1 MFQRT
6 VLPDGPRVIS
16 ARMPGT
22 RSLAVAVTVLV
33 GSREERRTD
42 AGLAHFMEH
51 ITFRG
56 TRAYPTSR
64 AVSEAVEGVGGTSN
78 ASTGRESTVYWTRLP
93 VRHAERAFDILG
105 ELLLRPILRDED
117 VARERDII
125 VEEIRSYQ
133 DDPAQHV
140 FDLFDRTWFGDT
152 PLGWEIAGDE
162 TTVGA
167 MDGDRIRGFWSAAY
181 RPDRMVVAVAGD
193 LDHDEAVRLVEAALA
208 PHDTGH
214 QVGPVATRSG
224 SAAGRSRPGAATGG
238 PTQGREWLPAPPTPC
253 ERLAIERRR
262 VAQAHL
268 CLGLPALPRDHA
280 DQWALE
286 LLSAVLGDG
295 SSSRLFLSVREE
307 AGLAYDVHSFQVE
320 YQDAGVLGVYAGVDP
335 DDQVQAL
342 TAILAELSRI
352 RDERVPDAELEKARA
367 YVSGRLEL
375 RLEDTRHMCS
385 WLGSQEAL
393 HDRVLTPEEAL
404 DALASVTPGQVQDL
418 AGRLIRDESL
428 ALAAITPRT
437 GGRALERALRLP

>member
-1 MFQRT
+1 MRGMFQRS
-6 VLPDGPRVIS
+6 VLPGGPRVIS

-33 GSREERRTD
+33 GSREERRRD

-56 TRAYPTSR
+56 TQALASSR

-78 ASTGRESTVYWTRLP
+78 ASTGRESTVYWARLP
-93 VRHAERAFDILG
+93 VRHAERAFDVLG
-105 ELLLRPILRDED
+105 ELLLRPLLRDDD
-117 VARERDII
+117 VGRERDII
-125 VEEIRSYQ
+125 IEEIRSYQ
-133 DDPAQHV
+133 DDPGQHV

-162 TTVGA
+162 ETVSA
-167 MDGDRIRGFWSAAY
+167 MDGERIRDFWSATY

-193 LDHDEAVRLVEAALA
+193 LDHDAAVRLTERAFDRDAARPDA
-208 PHDTGH
+208 P
-214 QVGPVATRSG
+214 A
-224 SAAGRSRPGAATGG
+224 RP
-238 PTQGREWLPAPPTPC
+238 REWPPAPPAPC
-253 ERLAIERRR
+253 GRLAVQRRR
-262 VAQAHL
+262 TAQAHL
-268 CLGLPALPRDHA
+268 CLGIPALPRDHP

-307 AGLAYDVHSFQVE
+307 AGLAYDVHTFQVE
-320 YQDAGVLGVYAGVDP
+320 YEDAGVLGVYAGVDP
-335 DDQVQAL
+335 DDQGQAL
-342 TAILAELSRI
+342 KAIVTELARV
-352 RDERVPDAELEKARA
+352 RDERVSDAELDKARA

-393 HDRVLTPEEAL
+393 HDRVLTPDEAL
-404 DALASVTPGQVQDL
+404 DALAGVSAEQVQDL
-418 AGRLIRDESL
+418 AGRLIRDEALSL
-428 ALAAITPRT
+428 SVISPRAGERT
-437 GGRALERALRLP
+437 LERALRLP

>member
-1 MFQRT
+1 
-6 VLPDGPRVIS
+6 
-16 ARMPGT
+16 MPGT

-33 GSREERRTD
+33 GSREERRQD

-56 TRAYPTSR
+56 TTALPSSR

-78 ASTGRESTVYWTRLP
+78 ASTGRESTVYWARLP
-93 VRHAERAFDILG
+93 VRHAARAFDVLG
-105 ELLLRPILRDED
+105 ELLLRPQLRDED

-125 VEEIRSYQ
+125 TEEIRSYQ
-133 DDPAQHV
+133 DDPGQHV

-162 TTVGA
+162 ETVSA
-167 MDGDRIRGFWSAAY
+167 MDGERVRGFWASAY
-181 RPDRMVVAVAGD
+181 RPDRLVVAVAGD
-193 LDHDEAVRLVEAALA
+193 LEHEDAVRLTEAAMGA
-208 PHDTGH
+208 DGAR
-214 QVGPVATRSG
+214 VA
-224 SAAGRSRPGAATGG
+224 SRG
-238 PTQGREWLPAPPTPC
+238 PTPKVREWLPAPSAPC
-253 ERLAIERRR
+253 TRLSVLRRR
-262 VAQAHL
+262 TAQAHL
-268 CLGLPALPRDHA
+268 CLGLPALPRDHP

-335 DDQVQAL
+335 DDQTRAL
-342 TAILAELSRI
+342 GAILTELSRV
-352 RDERVPDAELEKARA
+352 RDERVPEAELEKARA

-385 WLGSQEAL
+385 WLGSQEAH
-393 HDRVLTPEEAL
+393 HDRVLTPDEVL
-404 DALASVTPGQVQDL
+404 DALSGVTADQIQDL
-418 AGRLIRDESL
+418 AGRLIRDDAL
-428 ALAAITPRT
+428 ALAVISPRAGERT
-437 GGRALERALRLP
+437 LDRALRLP

>member
-1 MFQRT
+1 
-6 VLPDGPRVIS
+6 
-16 ARMPGT
+16 MPGT

-33 GSREERRTD
+33 GSREEHSRD

-56 TRAYPTSR
+56 TRALPTSR

-93 VRHAERAFDILG
+93 VRHAERAFDVLG
-105 ELLLRPILRDED
+105 ELLLRPLLRDED

-125 VEEIRSYQ
+125 IEEIRSYQ
-133 DDPAQHV
+133 DDPGQHV

-152 PLGWEIAGDE
+152 PLGREIAGDE
-162 TTVGA
+162 STVGA
-167 MDGDRIRGFWSAAY
+167 MDGDRIRTFWSGAY

-193 LDHDEAVRLVEAALA
+193 LGHDEAVRLTEAALG
-208 PHDTGH
+208 D
-214 QVGPVATRSG
+214 
-224 SAAGRSRPGAATGG
+224 AAT
-238 PTQGREWLPAPPTPC
+238 PVVAAEPRRWLPAPSAPC
-253 ERLAIERRR
+253 ARLSVERRR
-262 VAQAHL
+262 TAQAHL
-268 CLGLPALPRDHA
+268 CLGLPALPRDHP

-286 LLSAVLGDG
+286 LLGAVLGDG

-335 DDQVQAL
+335 DDQARAL
-342 TAILAELSRI
+342 TAILAELARI
-352 RDERVPDAELEKARA
+352 RDERVPITELEKARA

-404 DALASVTPGQVQDL
+404 EALASVTADQVQEL
-418 AGRLIRDESL
+418 AGRLIRDEALSL
-428 ALAAITPRT
+428 TVISPRA
-437 GGRALERALRLP
+437 GERSLDKALRLP